1 MTPGRGVCRVDT
13 GRGRR
18 ENAAR
23 SMDSLDGERKIVTA
37 LFADIQGSMDL
48 MAELDP
54 EEAEAVVAPALA
66 LMSDAV
72 ARYEGHVVQSTGDGV
87 FALFGAPVAYEDHA
101 RRALHAALRMQDD
114 MRRYAERLRLEKGTS
129 LAIRVGLNTGEVV
142 VRGTG
147 RADIVATGHAIGLA
161 QRMESLANPGC
172 VVVSERTY
180 ALTNGFFEF
189 QALGPARVKGAPAPV
204 ELYQV
209 VGVGSLRS
217 RLERRA
223 ASGLSRFI
231 GREPEL
237 ARLEEALASAI
248 GGAGGAVAVV
258 GEAGVGKSRLLHEL
272 TTTARKQALVLDAGC
287 APHGRAFSYL
297 PVIELV
303 RRYCEIRPDDDERR
317 RREKVTGKVLALDRG
332 LENVLPHLL
341 ALLGVADAAASLQ
354 QMAPE
359 IRRRRTHQAL
369 LRLWLRESAEGPL
382 VMIVEDLHWLDK
394 ESESFLV
401 ELAAAA
407 ANARIL
413 LLVNYRPEYEE
424 GWTGVRLRL
433 DSLPP
438 PDAEALVTAL
448 LGEDAALVPVRDLVL
463 ARAEGNPFF
472 MEEIVQ
478 DLVETGMLARGAIT
492 SARLPASVQEVL
504 AARIDRLDPSVKG
517 LLQTLAVV
525 GRSVG
530 AELAL
535 EVAGR
540 PEEEVRRLL
549 AALEAAGFLYEE
561 ASRAGTHYV
570 FKHALTQEAAY
581 ASLLGESRRQLHERA
596 AQALERLYAA
606 GLGDHYGVI
615 AQHYRRSG
623 DTPRAV
629 DYLARAAAQ
638 AAARSANAEAERHLM
653 TALAWLA
660 TLPGSPE
667 RDRRELL
674 LQVRLGAVLVATRG
688 YGGPAAE
695 RAYARAE
702 ALCEAVGEAPELLTV
717 LHGLTAVSIEQGK
730 LARAAKLASALLARG
745 AQVGDDALVMEARR
759 LLGEIRFWHGEPY
772 RAKRLLDEVV
782 RAYDVDRHR
791 AHAVRYGEDPS
802 VVAQG
807 YLAVA
812 AWLCGQVDDALRR
825 THTLVDFAGTLA
837 HPFSLSVALL
847 FAAWVR
853 QLRREPVAARAVA
866 GDLIALAT
874 EQGFPEMLCW
884 GEFVRGWAV
893 AEVDASGA
901 GLADMERAYAAMVG
915 ARANLHGPAA
925 TCLAAAYVKAGRT
938 ADALAI
944 VDDACAALEETGAR
958 AFEAELHRVAG
969 EALGRNAGG
978 APGADARLRRALE
991 ASRRR
996 GGIALKLRAATSLA
1010 RCWTDAGDS
1019 TGAWDIL
1026 APVYARFTEGLDT
1039 PDLVEARQLLD
1050 ALAG

>member
-1 MTPGRGVCRVDT
+1 MT
-13 GRGRR
+13 
-18 ENAAR
+18 
-23 SMDSLDGERKIVTA
+23 SLDGERKIVTA

-129 LAIRVGLNTGEVV
+129 LAIRVGLNSGEVV
-142 VRGTG
+142 VRSTG
-147 RADIVATGHAIGLA
+147 QADIVPTGHAIGLA

-180 ALTNGFFEF
+180 ALTNGYFDF
-189 QALGPARVKGAPAPV
+189 QPLGPARVKGAPEPV
-204 ELYQV
+204 ELYQL

-231 GREPEL
+231 GREPER
-237 ARLEEALASAI
+237 ATLEEALASAV

-258 GEAGVGKSRLLHEL
+258 GEAGVGKSRLCHEL
-272 TTTARKQALVLDAGC
+272 ATVARERALVLDAGC

-332 LENVLPHLL
+332 LEDALPHLL

-359 IRRRRTHQAL
+359 IRRQRTHQAL
-369 LRLWLRESAEGPL
+369 LRLWLRESAERPL
-382 VMIVEDLHWLDK
+382 VMIVEDLHWLDG

-401 ELAAAA
+401 ELAGAV
-407 ANARIL
+407 ANAPIL
-413 LLVNYRPEYEE
+413 LLVNYRPDYQE
-424 GWTGVRLRL
+424 GWATARLRL

-438 PDAEALVTAL
+438 PDAEALVEAL
-448 LGEDAALVPVRDLVL
+448 VGRDAALTAVRDLVL
-463 ARAEGNPFF
+463 ARGEGNPFF
-472 MEEIVQ
+472 IEEIVQ
-478 DLVETGMLARGAIT
+478 DLVETGMLAGDAIT
-492 SARLPASVQEVL
+492 SARLPASVQDVL
-504 AARIDRLDPSVKG
+504 AARIDRLEPPAKG

-530 AELAL
+530 AELVR

-540 PEEEVRRLL
+540 PEDELRRLL
-549 AALEAAGFLYEE
+549 AALETADFLYEE

-570 FKHALTQEAAY
+570 FKHALTQEAAS
-581 ASLLGESRRQLHERA
+581 ASLLGERRRRLHARV

-615 AQHYRRSG
+615 AHHYARSG

-629 DYLARAAAQ
+629 DYLALAAEQ
-638 AAARSANAEAERHLM
+638 AGARSANAEAERHLV
-653 TALAWLA
+653 TALEWLA
-660 TLPGSPE
+660 TLPGSSE
-667 RDRRELL
+667 RDRQELL

-688 YGGPAAE
+688 YGAREAE

-702 ALCEAVGEAPELLTV
+702 ALCEAVGGTPELLTI
-717 LHGLTAVSIEQGK
+717 LHGLSAVSIEQGK
-730 LARAAKLASALLARG
+730 LIRAAKLASTLLDRAAR
-745 AQVGDDALVMEARR
+745 AGDDALVMEARR

-782 RAYDVDRHR
+782 QAYDVGRHR
-791 AHAVRYGEDPS
+791 AHAVRYGEDPC

-807 YLAVA
+807 FLAVA
-812 AWLCGQVDDALRR
+812 AWLCGRADDALRR
-825 THTLVDFAGTLA
+825 GDALVAFAATLA

-853 QLRREPVAARAVA
+853 QLRREPAAAGAVA
-866 GDLIALAT
+866 DDLVALAT

-893 AEVDASGA
+893 AERDPSA
-901 GLADMERAYAAMVG
+901 GGLGDMERAHAAMVA
-915 ARANLHGPAA
+915 ARSNLHGPAA
-925 TCLAAAYVKAGRT
+925 ACLAAAYVKAGR
-938 ADALAI
+938 ASDALAI
-944 VDDACAALEETGAR
+944 VDQACGALEETGAR

-969 EALGRNAGG
+969 EALARRAGG
-978 APGADARLRRALE
+978 SHEAEARLRRAVE

-996 GGIALKLRAATSLA
+996 GGIAFQLRAATSLA
-1010 RCWTDAGDS
+1010 RCWTNAGDP
-1019 TGAWDIL
+1019 TGACDLL
-1026 APVYARFTEGLDT
+1026 APVYARFGEGLET
-1039 PDLVEARQLLD
+1039 ADLVEARRLLD
-1050 ALAG
+1050 AIGR